1 MEEVKTENERTLAK
15 TEPKAKPKAK
25 PNNNSM
31 VMASALNT
39 LDIYNPDDRS
49 KLELYLKSV
58 MSSDKCGIKTIQD
71 GLAIYSRAKELG
83 LPFTSCIEH
92 LGVIN
97 GKTTL
102 DIHLIKALLL
112 KAAITW
118 ECTKDYI
125 ALYEYTDGNNV
136 YIDSK
141 IPDYCRR
148 FKSKREADEFNASV
162 DNDEIGIYPVRNY
175 QDYNGTIYKEY
186 QLNNKFGVAANQQ
199 QAKDIAAKGLV
210 PIFRIP
216 NVPCDYITEYKL
228 TRIVYNR
235 VITSIGHFSYSDAV
249 TAGLASKDTYTKY
262 MRVLIGHRA
271 FTLAARDIA
280 ADVILGCM
288 ETTEAK
294 IANNMSIDDADI
306 VEI

>member
-1 MEEVKTENERTLAK
+1 M
-15 TEPKAKPKAK
+15 
-25 PNNNSM
+25 
-31 VMASALNT
+31 
-39 LDIYNPDDRS
+39 
-49 KLELYLKSV
+49 
-58 MSSDKCGIKTIQD
+58 
-71 GLAIYSRAKELG
+71 
-83 LPFTSCIEH
+83 
-92 LGVIN
+92 
-97 GKTTL
+97 
-102 DIHLIKALLL
+102 

-148 FKSKREADEFNASV
+148 FKSKREADEFNASA

-228 TRIVYNR
+228 TRIVDNR

-262 MRVLIGHRA
+262 MRTLIGHRA

-294 IANNMSIDDADI
+294 IVNNMSIDDADI

>member
-15 TEPKAKPKAK
+15 TEPKAKS
-25 PNNNSM
+25 NNSSM
-31 VMASALNT
+31 IMASALNT

-102 DIHLIKALLL
+102 DVHLIKALLL

-148 FKSKREADEFNASV
+148 FKSKREADEFNASS

-175 QDYNGTIYKEY
+175 QDYNGTIYK
-186 QLNNKFGVAANQQ
+186 
-199 QAKDIAAKGLV
+199 AAKGLV

-228 TRIVYNR
+228 TRIVDNR

-262 MRVLIGHRA
+262 MRTLIGHRA

-294 IANNMSIDDADI
+294 IVNNMSIDDADI

>member
-1 MEEVKTENERTLAK
+1 MEEVKTENEKTLAK
-15 TEPKAKPKAK
+15 TEPKAKPT
-25 PNNNSM
+25 NNSM
-31 VMASALNT
+31 IMASALNT

-102 DIHLIKALLL
+102 DVHLIKALLL

-141 IPDYCRR
+141 IP
-148 FKSKREADEFNASV
+148 
-162 DNDEIGIYPVRNY
+162 
-175 QDYNGTIYKEY
+175 EY

-199 QAKDIAAKGLV
+199 QAKDFAAKGLV

-228 TRIVYNR
+228 TRVVDNR

-262 MRVLIGHRA
+262 MRTLIGHRA

-294 IANNMSIDDADI
+294 IVNNMNISDADI

>member
-15 TEPKAKPKAK
+15 TEPKAKP
-25 PNNNSM
+25 NNNSM
-31 VMASALNT
+31 AMASALNT

-125 ALYEYTDGNNV
+125 ALYEL
-136 YIDSK
+136 S
-141 IPDYCRR
+141 
-148 FKSKREADEFNASV
+148 
-162 DNDEIGIYPVRNY
+162 
-175 QDYNGTIYKEY
+175 
-186 QLNNKFGVAANQQ
+186 
-199 QAKDIAAKGLV
+199 
-210 PIFRIP
+210 
-216 NVPCDYITEYKL
+216 
-228 TRIVYNR
+228 
-235 VITSIGHFSYSDAV
+235 
-249 TAGLASKDTYTKY
+249 
-262 MRVLIGHRA
+262 LIH
-271 FTLAARDIA
+271 I
-280 ADVILGCM
+280 
-288 ETTEAK
+288 
-294 IANNMSIDDADI
+294 
-306 VEI
+306 

>member
-1 MEEVKTENERTLAK
+1 MEEVKTENEKTLAK
-15 TEPKAKPKAK
+15 TEPKAKPTT
-25 PNNNSM
+25 NNNSM
-31 VMASALNT
+31 VVASALNT

-71 GLAIYSRAKELG
+71 GFAIYSRAKELG
-83 LPFTSCIEH
+83 LPFTSCVEH

-102 DIHLIKALLL
+102 DVHLIKALLL

-141 IPDYCRR
+141 IPEYCRR
-148 FKSKREADEFNASV
+148 FKSKKEADEFNASS

-186 QLNNKFGVAANQQ
+186 RLNNKFGVAANQQ

-228 TRIVYNR
+228 TRVVDNR
-235 VITSIGHFSYSDAV
+235 VITSIGHFSYSDAI
-249 TAGLASKDTYTKY
+249 TAGLASKDIYTKY
-262 MRVLIGHRA
+262 MRTLVGHRA

-294 IANNMSIDDADI
+294 IVNNMNISDADI